1 MFVRRVFKQG
11 NSVAIVIPTRF
22 RDELAIEP
30 GDLLAFDMTK
40 DGGLRL
46 RPLRVE
52 DWTKAEKERKGE
64 R

>member
-1 MFVRRVFKQG
+1 VFVRRVFRQG
-11 NSVAIVIPTRF
+11 NSIAIVIPTRF
-22 RDELAIEP
+22 VEELVIEP
-30 GDLLAFDMTK
+30 GDMLAFEMTK

-52 DWTKAEKERKGE
+52 DWKEPEKERNGE